1 MQSQML
7 KAADRFKKHINY
19 KPNLEQ
25 NILKVLEDNK
35 VDVLINAMPDHWH
48 TPIMAMKYGK
58 HVYVEKPSSCTMQ
71 ENELLVKAAKKH
83 NKIVQMEI
91 NNVHRSTHSR

>member
-1 MQSQML
+1 ML

-35 VDVLINAMPDHWH
+35 VDVCSL
-48 TPIMAMKYGK
+48 MAIGNGK
-58 HVYVEKPSSCTMQ
+58 MSF
-71 ENELLVKAAKKH
+71 
-83 NKIVQMEI
+83 
-91 NNVHRSTHSR
+91 